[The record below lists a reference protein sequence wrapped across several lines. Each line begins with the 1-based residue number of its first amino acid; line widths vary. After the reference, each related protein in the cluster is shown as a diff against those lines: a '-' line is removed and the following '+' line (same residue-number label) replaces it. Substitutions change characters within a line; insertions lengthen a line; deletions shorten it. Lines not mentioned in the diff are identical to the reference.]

1 MNTGKTLFAQ
11 LMDFLPWTTFTRIVD
26 RYGGDHRVRTL
37 SCAEQYRS
45 MAFAQLTYRESLR
58 DIETCLS
65 VHASKLYHM
74 GFRQPVRRS
83 TLADANERRDWRI
96 HAALAQRL
104 ITQARTLYVDEEL
117 GLGLSV
123 GAPDQYRL
131 RPGLD
136 DHRSCVLSVFP
147 WAHFRTSTKAAVK
160 MHTLLDLRGNIPS
173 FIHISDG
180 KLHDVHALDMLL
192 PEAGAIYVVDRGYV
206 DFARLYVLHQA
217 GANLLSPH
225 RCRRRGGNPHD
236 GEIITHAPNLMW
248 GTDGV
253 RVFTV
258 DDGWGWIFTAVE
270 HWNAECVG
278 WHVCKRGDRFAALQP
293 ISMGLAGLY
302 GSTAA
307 GAARGLA
314 LRMDHGS
321 QYLSDHFTNQIKFWG
336 IQPSYA
342 FSPSPRPTAS
352 FTRAKSNI
360 DAHRVYSAPTD
371 RSTGII
377 CDQTISLDGF
387 YTRQDYP
394 ELLRRIRFKD
404 PESGKTLVFITNN
417 FSLPAATICA
427 LYKSRWQVELF
438 FKWIKQHLRIKQ
450 FYGTS
455 ENAVKTQIWI
465 AVSVYVLVAIL
476 KKRLDLDAS
485 LYTLLQILSVTL
497 FEKMPIH
504 QALAGDENR
513 CNASQITNQLNLF
526 DF

>member
-1 MNTGKTLFAQ
+1 MNTGKALFAQ

-83 TLADANERRDWRI
+83 TLADANERRGWRI

-104 ITQARTLYVDEEL
+104 ITQERTLYVDEEL
-117 GLGLSV
+117 GLDLTNTV
-123 GAPDQYRL
+123 YA
-131 RPGLD
+131 LD
-136 DHRSCVLSVFP
+136 STTIALCLSVFP
-147 WAHFRTSTKAAVK
+147 WAHFRTTKAAVK

-217 GANLLSPH
+217 GAFF
-225 RCRRRGGNPHD
+225 
-236 GEIITHAPNLMW
+236 
-248 GTDGV
+248 V
-253 RVFTV
+253 
-258 DDGWGWIFTAVE
+258 
-270 HWNAECVG
+270 
-278 WHVCKRGDRFAALQP
+278 
-293 ISMGLAGLY
+293 
-302 GSTAA
+302 
-307 GAARGLA
+307 
-314 LRMDHGS
+314 
-321 QYLSDHFTNQIKFWG
+321 
-336 IQPSYA
+336 
-342 FSPSPRPTAS
+342 
-352 FTRAKSNI
+352 TRAKSNI

-417 FSLPAATICA
+417 FSLPAAKKPLAGGTLLQVDQAASSDQAVLRHVGERGEDSNNFSLPAATICA

-465 AVSVYVLVAIL
+465 AVSVYVLVAIV